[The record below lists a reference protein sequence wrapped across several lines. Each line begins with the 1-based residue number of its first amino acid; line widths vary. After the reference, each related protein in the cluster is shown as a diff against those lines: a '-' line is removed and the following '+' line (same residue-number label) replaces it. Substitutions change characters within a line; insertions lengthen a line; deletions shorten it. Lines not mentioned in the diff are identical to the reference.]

1 MTNGGWTLIQNRI
14 DGKVNFYRPWNDY
27 VSGFGDIDGSHWL
40 GLEKIH
46 RLTRDGSQIHFNI
59 ENYDGTKDYEQYQVF
74 TVQGAAT
81 AYTLNVD
88 AFNYEGSI
96 CELLSYHNNMKFST
110 YDRDNDIWPSN
121 CCVEESD
128 GGGWWYKEC
137 YKLGNMNGVFGK
149 TSQGGIGYR
158 TTKNILIK
166 KVTIKLKNING
177 QCLTQ
182 K

>member
-46 RLTRDGSQIHFNI
+46 RLTREGSQIHFDI
-59 ENYDGTKDYEQYQVF
+59 ENYDGTKDYAHYQVF

-81 AYTLNVD
+81 AYTMNVD

-96 CELLSYHNNMKFST
+96 DELLTYHNNMKFST
-110 YDRDNDIWPSN
+110 YDRDNDIHSSN
-121 CCVEESD
+121 CCVKYD
-128 GGGWWYKEC
+128 GGGWWYRDC
-137 YKLGNMNGVFGK
+137 YMLGNLNGVYGK
-149 TSQGGIGYR
+149 TQEGGISYWGSVG
-158 TTKNILIK
+158 NIPIQ
-166 KVTIKLKNING
+166 KVTIKVKDIHG
-177 QCLTQ
+177 QCF